1 MTELIRKL
9 SRDRRLTTAEY
20 ETLLQNRTPA
30 LRRELRRLADQARR
44 SFYGTTVYIRGAME
58 ISSICKNDCL
68 YCAQRRSNPD
78 CPRYRLRARE
88 ILDCCEEG
96 YGLELRSFI
105 LRGGEDHFYN
115 DDILEFL
122 IQRLKRRFPDCAVT
136 LALGER
142 SRESYERLFNAGAD
156 RYLLRH
162 EAADR
167 QLYESLHPKA
177 MSWDNRMHC
186 LNDLKDIGYQ
196 VGCGFIVGLP
206 GQQLS
211 HLTRDLTYI
220 QEFQPHMV
228 DVGPF
233 VPQPGTPFAGCPA
246 GDIQLTDD
254 LISIIR
260 ILCPHALITAPGEP
274 ESLVLA
280 GANVVCWPLYP
291 AQPSGEALAAI
302 QRRLADIG
310 FQGSTDK
317 GDCVFSAEV

>member
-1 MTELIRKL
+1 MTELIQKL
-9 SRDRRLTTAEY
+9 SRDRRLAPAEY
-20 ETLLQNRTPA
+20 EILLQNRTPA
-30 LRRELRRLADQARR
+30 VQRELRRLADQARR
-44 SFYGTTVYIRGAME
+44 KHYGTTVYIRGAME

-68 YCAQRRSNPD
+68 YCFQRRSNAA
-78 CPRYRLRARE
+78 CPRYRLRPRE

-96 YGLELRSFI
+96 YGLELRSFL

-122 IQRLKRRFPDCAVT
+122 ILRLKKRFPDCAVT

-142 SRESYERLFNAGAD
+142 SRESCQRLFNAGAD

-167 QLYESLHPKA
+167 KLYESLHPKQ
-177 MSWDNRMHC
+177 MSWDRRMHC
-186 LNDLKDIGYQ
+186 LNDLKEIGYQ

-206 GQQLS
+206 GQTLT
-211 HLTRDLTYI
+211 HLARELTYI

-233 VPQPGTPFAGCPA
+233 VPQPGTPFADKPA
-246 GDIQLTDD
+246 GDPQLTDD
-254 LISIIR
+254 LVSIIR
-260 ILCPHALITAPGEP
+260 ILCPSALITAPGEP
-274 ESLVLA
+274 EALVLA

-291 AQPSGEALAAI
+291 AQPSSEALAAI

-310 FQGSTDK
+310 FEGSTDK
-317 GDCVFSAEV
+317 GDCVLNNA